1 MSPPTSGE
9 SLDTVFKK
17 LTTAAEQRH
26 EANKLTAEARTSIRN
41 ILDEA
46 FEPEVTITGVDAT
59 ESTRVFVEVEADM
72 DQFDPD
78 GLPSTVEVSAR
89 SPNELVLTN
98 TEGQLENPDD
108 LKALIRHMS
117 SEEQVIPIPTII
129 DQARSLGTDREQAWA
144 WIQRL
149 YRRGEAYEPNTG
161 YLRLVK

>member
-1 MSPPTSGE
+1 MSAPTSEE
-9 SLDTVFKK
+9 SLETVFEK

-26 EANKLTAEARTSIRN
+26 EANKLAAEARMSVRN

-46 FEPEVTITGVDAT
+46 FESDVVITGVDAT
-59 ESTRVFVEVEADM
+59 ESTRIFVEVEADM
-72 DQFDPD
+72 DQLDPD
-78 GLPSTVEVSAR
+78 GLPAAVEVTVR
-89 SPNELVLTN
+89 SPEELVLTN
-98 TEGQLENPDD
+98 TEGQLKNPDD
-108 LKALIRHMS
+108 LKALIRHTS
-117 SEEQVIPIPTII
+117 PEEQVIPIPAVI

>member
-1 MSPPTSGE
+1 MSAPTSEE
-9 SLDTVFKK
+9 SLETVFEK

-26 EANKLTAEARTSIRN
+26 EANKLTAEARMSVRN
-41 ILDEA
+41 ILNEA
-46 FEPEVTITGVDAT
+46 FESDVVITGVDAT
-59 ESTRVFVEVEADM
+59 ESTRIFVEVEADM
-72 DQFDPD
+72 DQLDPD
-78 GLPSTVEVSAR
+78 GLPAAVEVTVR
-89 SPNELVLTN
+89 SPDELVLTN
-98 TEGQLENPDD
+98 TEGQLKNPDD

-117 SEEQVIPIPTII
+117 SEEQVTPIPTII